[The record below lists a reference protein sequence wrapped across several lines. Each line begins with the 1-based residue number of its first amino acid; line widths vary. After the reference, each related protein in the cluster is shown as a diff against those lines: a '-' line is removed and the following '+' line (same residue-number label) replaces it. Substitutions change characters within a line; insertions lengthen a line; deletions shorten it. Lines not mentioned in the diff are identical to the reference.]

1 MDWEIVGNMVEALAE
16 NLRAKGWWLA
26 TAESCTGGLI
36 ASELTNVPGSSAWYM
51 GGVIAYSNKVKQQ
64 MLDVPSDVLAA
75 SGAVSR
81 ETVLAMARGAARR
94 FGAECALAVS
104 GIAGPDGGTPDK
116 PVGTVWI
123 GWCVNGQATAEVF
136 QFGGG
141 RLDVKRQSVLEAV
154 MGMAARTG

>member
-1 MDWEIVGNMVEALAE
+1 MEWELMGNMVEALAE
-16 NLRAKGWWLA
+16 NLKAKGWWLA

-36 ASELTNVPGSSAWYM
+36 SSELTNAPGSSTWFT
-51 GGVIAYSNKVKQQ
+51 GGLVAYSNKIKQE
-64 MLDVPSDVLAA
+64 MLDVPGEVLTAN
-75 SGAVSR
+75 GAVSR

-94 FGAECALAVS
+94 FSTQCALAVS
-104 GIAGPDGGTPDK
+104 GIAGPDGGTPEK

-123 GWCVNGQATAEVF
+123 AWCVNGQATAELF

-141 RLDVKRQSVLEAV
+141 RLDVKRQSAMEAV